1 MEVLKLLIWQLETQ
15 KMLQPLTPS
24 PPHVTNNGKH
34 VHVQI
39 INKLDFMQILCHR
52 KERKVGKKIKML
64 GRGVGRILSWVG
76 EYTPLFLIPPK
87 TQEEEWALHKLWGG
101 GGEDSACGRPNYQQI
116 CRTALWP
123 WGEPLNTYAGRKPE
137 SGMPDEKDTCFP
149 GLIAEDAKLPVSRQV
164 L

>member
-1 MEVLKLLIWQLETQ
+1 
-15 KMLQPLTPS
+15 MLQLQGASPLTPSSPWCCYITHWNDGSLEIAHLTTRNSESASVSGGKPLTPS

-76 EYTPLFLIPPK
+76 EYTPLVGQRGYI
-87 TQEEEWALHKLWGG
+87 
-101 GGEDSACGRPNYQQI
+101 N
-116 CRTALWP
+116 
-123 WGEPLNTYAGRKPE
+123 
-137 SGMPDEKDTCFP
+137 
-149 GLIAEDAKLPVSRQV
+149 
-164 L
+164 